1 MDKTTR
7 YLLYTILGLICTFMV
22 SALVYHIVTPKIVL
36 NNPTAL
42 AYRSLTVKLPTNQL
56 SFDPIPANSSQT
68 IYFSPQKVSG
78 DLHYILEDINGI
90 QQEGTLAYSDQ
101 TEYFRRI
108 TAEIGQ
114 DNQIKV
120 SMN

>member
-1 MDKTTR
+1 MR
-7 YLLYTILGLICTFMV
+7 VPFCNAVQI
-22 SALVYHIVTPKIVL
+22 
-36 NNPTAL
+36 
-42 AYRSLTVKLPTNQL
+42 SLKDRGV
-56 SFDPIPANSSQT
+56 IPANSSQT